1 MAYATPYV
9 VILQQ
14 LRNGA
19 FHRRVPSWLQR

>member
-1 MAYATPYV
+1 MAYATPDV

-19 FHRRVPSWLQR
+19 FHRRVLPWLQR